1 MVIKFTSKDILKRK
15 DGLIYRIPGSEAVI
29 TFAAAQRNLNRS

>member
-1 MVIKFTSKDILKRK
+1 MQFTIKDVVKRK
-15 DGLIYRIPGSEAVI
+15 DGLIYQIPGSEAVI

>member
-1 MVIKFTSKDILKRK
+1 MAVQFTSKDVVKRK
-15 DGLIYRIPGSEAVI
+15 DGLIYHIPGSGAVI